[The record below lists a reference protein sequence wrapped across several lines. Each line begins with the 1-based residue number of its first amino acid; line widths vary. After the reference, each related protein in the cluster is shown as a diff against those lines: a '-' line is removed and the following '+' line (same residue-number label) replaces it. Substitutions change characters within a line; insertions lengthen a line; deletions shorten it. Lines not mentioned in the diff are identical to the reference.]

1 MKYSIIRIVSYLALA
16 GTIIPS
22 LMVFFSGLDL
32 QQNKNIM
39 AVSMIIW
46 FVTAPFW
53 INRKSEEEAT
63 D

>member
-1 MKYSIIRIVSYLALA
+1 MKNSIIKIISYLALA

-46 FVTAPFW
+46 FATAPFW